1 MNPASAVALIILVVF
16 VTWGLTLY
24 LGFAHIHSW
33 ASAMYFSRQTRREAR
48 EREAREE
55 KLRLERRKKA
65 EDRGIVATSEVS
77 LVTDE
82 ADGTATTVSAT
93 V

>member
-1 MNPASAVALIILVVF
+1 MRCSHPKTQDQIANLSPPIK
-16 VTWGLTLY
+16 
-24 LGFAHIHSW
+24 
-33 ASAMYFSRQTRREAR
+33 ASAMYSSGQTRREA
-48 EREAREE
+48 REAREE

-65 EDRGIVATSEVS
+65 EDRGTVVTSEVS
-77 LVTDE
+77 LVTGE